1 MICMKKVRFSSCP
14 TAKVR
19 CHRPLSAARVTASP
33 GLPLYSYT
41 ALVFC
46 SAGDSYMYNIGV
58 LYIGISL

>member
-1 MICMKKVRFSSCP
+1 MICMKKVRFSSRP

-41 ALVFC
+41 LLVFC
-46 SAGDSYMYNIGV
+46 SAGFSYMYIG
-58 LYIGISL
+58 LRYIGISL

>member
-1 MICMKKVRFSSCP
+1 MICMKKVRFSSRP

-19 CHRPLSAARVTASP
+19 CHRPLIAARVTASP
-33 GLPLYSYT
+33 RLPLYSYN

-46 SAGDSYMYNIGV
+46 STGVSYMYIGV

>member
-1 MICMKKVRFSSCP
+1 MICMKKVRFSSRA

-41 ALVFC
+41 PLSFVLL
-46 SAGDSYMYNIGV
+46 AGVSYMYIGV